1 MQLKAKQA
9 FLQHPESLEY
19 SMSISELICLK
30 KLNFLFDL
38 QWSSLSYNIT
48 KHVITQL
55 SLAYKDALLP
65 DKYLHYTT
73 LNLMGHPQDNNL
85 SPN

>member
-9 FLQHPESLEY
+9 FLQHPESLEC

-30 KLNFLFDL
+30 KLNFLFEL
-38 QWSSLSYNIT
+38 PWSTLSYNKK

-55 SLAYKDALLP
+55 KLAYKDALLP
-65 DKYLHYTT
+65 DKYLQYT
-73 LNLMGHPQDNNL
+73 NKN
-85 SPN
+85 